1 MPPYDLGD
9 PELDSRIRA
18 LADDIRGAGA
28 AEQPDSDLIAEMI
41 VTALKL
47 HRDRAGRGD
56 LKLINSAL
64 KELRYAFLVF
74 AQYRDIPKV
83 TVFGSARTPPEH
95 PNYRLAAEF
104 ASRMADKEGW
114 MVVTGAGPGIME
126 AANRGAGGDYSFG
139 VNIRLP
145 FEAEANPYVD
155 DARLINFKYFFTR
168 KLMFVKESDAFALFP
183 GGFGTQDETFELL
196 TLTQTGK
203 TTLHPIVLL
212 EAPGSG
218 YWEGWLDFVRGTLIE
233 KGMIAP
239 DDLALFTHATDIDV
253 AVREITRFFANY
265 HSQRYVG
272 DHLVLRL
279 RTPPDDALVER
290 LNDEFSDLLASGR
303 IDPIGATPPEVADD
317 DHIEL
322 PRLRLHFDRRSLGRL
337 RKLIDILNDT
347 VAESGALGADYP

>member
-1 MPPYDLGD
+1 MPRYDLGD
-9 PELDSRIRA
+9 PELDARLRA
-18 LADDIRGAGA
+18 LAEDAFGPGGAEEPEA
-28 AEQPDSDLIAEMI
+28 DLIAEMM

-47 HRDRAGRGD
+47 HRDRVGRGD

-74 AQYRDIPKV
+74 AQYRHIPKV
-83 TVFGSARTPPEH
+83 AVFGSARIPPGH
-95 PNYRLAAEF
+95 PNYEMAADF
-104 ASRMADKEGW
+104 ASRMVDNEGW

-126 AANRGAGGDYSFG
+126 AANRGAGGDSSFG

-145 FEAEANPYVD
+145 FEDAANPFVD

-203 TTLHPIVLL
+203 TTVHPIILI
-212 EAPGSG
+212 EAPGTG

-233 KGMIAP
+233 RGMIAP
-239 DDLALFTHATDIDV
+239 GDLALFTHTHDV
-253 AVREITRFFANY
+253 GTAVTEITRFFANY

-279 RTPPDDALVER
+279 RTAPDDALVQR
-290 LNDEFSDLLASGR
+290 LNDEFADVLASGR
-303 IDPIGATPPEVADD
+303 IEPIAATDPEVADD
-317 DHIEL
+317 DHVDL

-337 RKLIDILNDT
+337 RMLIDAINDA
-347 VAESGALGADYP
+347 VAGSGPLGAD